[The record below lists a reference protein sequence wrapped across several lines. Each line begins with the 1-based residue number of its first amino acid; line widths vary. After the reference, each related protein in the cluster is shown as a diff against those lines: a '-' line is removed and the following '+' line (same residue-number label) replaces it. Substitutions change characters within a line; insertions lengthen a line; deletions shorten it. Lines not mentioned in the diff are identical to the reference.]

1 MGRSIGVRL
10 VALGLLAVSV
20 WPLVDAWRHAHGRHG
35 ESVITASIVLA
46 VLGLAAAEALWSMRG
61 HAFLLYAV
69 WAIGA
74 IIAVTMLRL
83 NSPAGQHAVRLVP
96 AVVYFGLALGGVALY
111 LRRAV

>member
-1 MGRSIGVRL
+1 M
-10 VALGLLAVSV
+10 ALGILALSV
-20 WPLVDAWRHAHGRHG
+20 GTLVDAWRHAHGRHG
-35 ESVITASIVLA
+35 ESVITASVVLA

-83 NSPAGQHAVRLVP
+83 NSPAGAHAVRPVP
-96 AVVYFGLALGGVALY
+96 ALVYAGLVLGGVALY

>member
-10 VALGLLAVSV
+10 VALGLLGLSV
-20 WPLVDAWRHAHGRHG
+20 WTLVEAWRHAHGRRG

-46 VLGLAAAEALWSMRG
+46 VLGLAAAEALWSLRG

-74 IIAVTMLRL
+74 ILAVTMLRL
-83 NSPAGQHAVRLVP
+83 NSPAGAHAVRLVP
-96 AVVYFGLALGGVALY
+96 TVVYTGLVLGGVAIY